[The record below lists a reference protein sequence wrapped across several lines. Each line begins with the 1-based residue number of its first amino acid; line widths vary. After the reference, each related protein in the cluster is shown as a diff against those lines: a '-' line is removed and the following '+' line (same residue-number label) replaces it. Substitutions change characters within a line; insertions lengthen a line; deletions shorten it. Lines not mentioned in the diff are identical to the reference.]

1 MGIIEINCTYLNLGL
16 LLLFL
21 CNLGSIHGYF
31 IRFCCSLFVRC
42 CFPTQRCS
50 QISPASTNRAPIHH
64 ESAKSLMPGRPL
76 ITSPRH
82 GCCDVF
88 FVGNVFQSFW
98 FWAISDV
105 RSGTSMTTCCVVNA
119 NIVYSYFQRGCRK
132 KCTQN
137 PERYYGW
144 LSRTAPPPPPTRF
157 PPPHARGI
165 CGEFSVIW
173 REKGPQVS
181 GTLTAFAHHQRTAGE
196 WTGVFSEVDWVEHR
210 TVHVFFKLILWNGVF
225 YQILIYIFKLYLLT
239 FNALLLAVRILHF
252 SEILI
257 VDKDTTNVL
266 HHLKSILCG
275 DVCYLTTTV

>member
-31 IRFCCSLFVRC
+31 MRFCCSLFVRC

-105 RSGTSMTTCCVVNA
+105 HSGTSMTTCCVVNA

-132 KCTQN
+132 KCTHN
-137 PERYYGW
+137 PERYCGW
-144 LSRTAPPPPPTRF
+144 LSRTAPLTRFPTPQPPPPPPPTPETFAGNFPLFDERKGLRYRGLWQLLHTIKEQRGSGPGYF
-157 PPPHARGI
+157 PPR
-165 CGEFSVIW
+165 
-173 REKGPQVS
+173 
-181 GTLTAFAHHQRTAGE
+181 
-196 WTGVFSEVDWVEHR
+196 WTGWNTGQFTFSLNSFYEV
-210 TVHVFFKLILWNGVF
+210 VFFIKFSPTFLSC
-225 YQILIYIFKLYLLT
+225 IY
-239 FNALLLAVRILHF
+239 
-252 SEILI
+252 
-257 VDKDTTNVL
+257 
-266 HHLKSILCG
+266 
-275 DVCYLTTTV
+275 